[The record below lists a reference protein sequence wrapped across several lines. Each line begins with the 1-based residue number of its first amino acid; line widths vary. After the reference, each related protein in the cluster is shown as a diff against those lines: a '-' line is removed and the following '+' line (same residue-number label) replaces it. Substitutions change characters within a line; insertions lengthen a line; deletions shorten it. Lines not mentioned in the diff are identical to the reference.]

1 MKKYLMEGLG
11 TFCLG
16 LVMLMSAGSG
26 GATTFAPFTIGAMLV
41 ALMYTARPMS
51 GAHFNPAIS
60 LAVLIQG
67 RLHRRDIFYYC
78 VAQLAGG
85 VLAVFIAGF
94 LLHCGG
100 AQEIATRANDP
111 FCALIAEF
119 LGVFVLAFVF
129 LQTTANNNDTSTNQM
144 QPALAVGFAL
154 TALTAL
160 FAGISGAVFN
170 PALALAMILSGFS
183 AWGDFWLYL
192 VSALLGA
199 VAAASVWRMMQEEAA

>member
-16 LVMLMSAGSG
+16 LVLLMSAGSG
-26 GATTFAPFTIGAMLV
+26 GANSLAPFTLGAMLV
-41 ALMYTARPMS
+41 ALMYSARPVS

-67 RLHRRDIFYYC
+67 KLHRRDIFYYC
-78 VAQLAGG
+78 LAQLAGG

-100 AQEIATRANDP
+100 APEITTRGNDP

-119 LGVFVLAFVF
+119 IGVFVLAFVF
-129 LQTTANNNDTSTNQM
+129 LQTTTHDSDTSQM

-154 TALTAL
+154 AALTAL

-170 PALALAMILSGFS
+170 PALALAMILSGFG

-199 VAAASVWRMMQEEAA
+199 VAAVSVWRMVQEEAA